1 MVEMLRDAVTGPAAW
16 TGATLAGSDDWIH
29 ELSAPQLTELDAAL
43 AAVKARDL
51 RFPHFTREDFPLPG
65 TAADLQH
72 HAQELETGRGFV
84 LLRGLPVARY
94 SDDDIR
100 ILLYGLGLNMGS
112 PVRQNPAGD
121 LLGEVMNVGD
131 PADPQTRVYQTNA
144 YLPYHTDPSD
154 VVGLL
159 CLRRA
164 RSGGLSALVSAAA
177 VYNALLQQAPES
189 LAVLYRPFYY
199 AHMGDEL
206 PGLSPV
212 FSYHAGRLAC
222 RYLRQYIELGHE
234 VMGVALSPRER
245 DALDAFDR
253 ATQAPEMR
261 LDMMLEP
268 GDLQFVN
275 NYAVLHSRT
284 GFEDHDDLSARRRM
298 LRLWLKMDNAR
309 PLADH
314 FPGRNGFGEVGSG

>member
-1 MVEMLRDAVTGPAAW
+1 MVEMLRDPVTGPPVWKGDGLGNA
-16 TGATLAGSDDWIH
+16 DDWVH
-29 ELSAPQLTELDAAL
+29 HLSSEQLSELDAAL
-43 AAVKARDL
+43 RTVKARGL
-51 RFPHFTREDFPLPG
+51 RFPDFRREDFPLPG
-65 TAADLQH
+65 LAAELER
-72 HAQELETGRGFV
+72 HAQELESGRGFV
-84 LLRGLPVARY
+84 LIRGLPVARLAEE
-94 SDDDIR
+94 DIR
-100 ILLYGLGLNMGS
+100 ILIYGLGLNMGS

-131 PADPQTRVYQTNA
+131 PEDPQTRVYQTNA

-159 CLRRA
+159 CIRGA
-164 RSGGLSALVSAAA
+164 RSGGLSSLVSAAA
-177 VYNALLQQAPES
+177 VYNRLLEDSPQS

-234 VMGVALSPRER
+234 VMGVALSPREKE
-245 DALDAFDR
+245 ALDAFDR
-253 ATQAPEMR
+253 ATQAPDMR

-268 GDLQFVN
+268 GDLQLVN

-284 GFEDHDDLSARRRM
+284 GFEDHAEPAARRRM
-298 LRLWLKMDNAR
+298 LRLWLKMANAR
-309 PLADH
+309 ALADH
-314 FPGRNGFGEVGSG
+314 FPGRNGFGEVARS